1 MWGDENL
8 LSRMRLAAIN
18 CAKLVPW
25 WTQNWSSR
33 GLWLSK
39 MVDMI
44 DLHNVSFPMGWTVAT
59 DKKYIQ
65 GVWVRASRYHRC
77 SCKLLNVECMV
88 PARDLDVGQHRTAIL
103 HRATCAEA
111 VFLTRHLD
119 WTLVHRGCTC
129 FSVET
134 TRLTFAYAL
143 CASTRCSRG
152 RSIASMHTPA
162 RSRATVAGAGAH
174 EPDYAPTRD
183 FLKYPLTKRI

>member
-8 LSRMRLAAIN
+8 LLRMRLAAIN

-88 PARDLDVGQHRTAIL
+88 PARDLDVGQHRTAII
-103 HRATCAEA
+103 HRAACAEA
-111 VFLTRHLD
+111 VLFDTAPRFDAGSPRVHLFLSGDDPFDVCIRAVCVD
-119 WTLVHRGCTC
+119 TLLPGQVDRLHAYPGQEPSHGRG
-129 FSVET
+129 
-134 TRLTFAYAL
+134 
-143 CASTRCSRG
+143 SR
-152 RSIASMHTPA
+152 RS
-162 RSRATVAGAGAH
+162 
-174 EPDYAPTRD
+174 
-183 FLKYPLTKRI
+183 